1 MPPRLKKTN
10 AESIK
15 SYMTRSSATKKVIVE
30 KNSQTKEKEDDMS
43 VSENENRNDSK
54 TYVTSTEMG
63 QITETIVSKFKNVE
77 DLIENRVCSKIEE
90 LKTEM
95 KVEIRGIQNEI
106 LQIKETVKENEKK
119 IIGNEEKIKCIE
131 ETLPQNQN
139 NLLKKIK
146 LLEEEILVKEI
157 HDRKRNLL
165 IYGVKEEKEENIQ
178 EVVTH
183 FLLTSLEL
191 SKEEVMKIKLCAAHR
206 LRKPAYQNPRTE
218 NAPRAIIIVLIEQ
231 CHRDRI
237 LNVAQ
242 EKLNGRSKMSVR
254 SDLPA
259 TLKKKRAQLV
269 QKAFEIRKN
278 EHLKTRIR
286 VVKADVWLEVKGKS
300 DIDWNRRYN

>member
-1 MPPRLKKTN
+1 
-10 AESIK
+10 
-15 SYMTRSSATKKVIVE
+15 MTRSSATKKVIVE
-30 KNSQTKEKEDDMS
+30 KNSQSQTKEKEDDMS

-63 QITETIVSKFKNVE
+63 QITETILSKFKNVE

-206 LRKPAYQNPRTE
+206 LRKPV
-218 NAPRAIIIVLIEQ
+218 I
-231 CHRDRI
+231 
-237 LNVAQ
+237 
-242 EKLNGRSKMSVR
+242 G
-254 SDLPA
+254 
-259 TLKKKRAQLV
+259 
-269 QKAFEIRKN
+269 
-278 EHLKTRIR
+278 
-286 VVKADVWLEVKGKS
+286 
-300 DIDWNRRYN
+300 